1 MITCPT
7 EMAYS
12 AVAHWTVEKVKS
24 CKTCSPK
31 LAGSHRRGGRIMT
44 RPWCSHTCAHGS
56 RATHGYGRLTMAQ
69 TTPACMTWEKLVA
82 AFNKDTGHRCWIRR
96 GFQLPRTCSPSVEP
110 YVRWSRS
117 KELSVQD
124 EVPMLWGKP
133 VIPVCLRQQVLR
145 TLHSA
150 RSPGSDR
157 HVARGRAGGFLGRA
171 D

>member
-1 MITCPT
+1 M
-7 EMAYS
+7 
-12 AVAHWTVEKVKS
+12 V
-24 CKTCSPK
+24 
-31 LAGSHRRGGRIMT
+31 
-44 RPWCSHTCAHGS
+44 
-56 RATHGYGRLTMAQ
+56 Q

-96 GFQLPRTCSPSVEP
+96 GFQLPRTGSPSVEP

-150 RSPGSDR
+150 HQGVTGMLL
-157 HVARGRAGGFLGRA
+157 VAEQVVFLAGLTEDIRQTRT
-171 D
+171 